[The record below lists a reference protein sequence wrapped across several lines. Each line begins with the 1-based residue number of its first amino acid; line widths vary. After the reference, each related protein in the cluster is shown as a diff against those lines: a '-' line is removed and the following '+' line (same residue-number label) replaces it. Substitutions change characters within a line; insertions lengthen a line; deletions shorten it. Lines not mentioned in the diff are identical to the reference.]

1 MAHQDFL
8 RSGRSD
14 PTSATREST
23 SIASFLCNGSAHGAP
38 KTAGALQRAAPR
50 RPLGTVQSPKRWFLY
65 GPTAVGRQ
73 VQAELLRTTYVIVR
87 LAIQHARSTNDSH
100 TKEPAKFALDFA
112 SCSSSTFQNNTVVG
126 HFAPRHNISPLI
138 YGSTPHLRSSAVAS
152 IVIDIDHIYLSIRS
166 CTNVR
171 QQRKCRAILPVAVR
185 DFWGF

>member
-1 MAHQDFL
+1 MSRHPLRHSFATGQLMVRQKLPVPCSVQHQDDPRGPFSHQSVGFYMDQ
-8 RSGRSD
+8 RQSGVRCK
-14 PTSATREST
+14 PN
-23 SIASFLCNGSAHGAP
+23 F
-38 KTAGALQRAAPR
+38 
-50 RPLGTVQSPKRWFLY
+50 
-65 GPTAVGRQ
+65 
-73 VQAELLRTTYVIVR
+73 LRTTYVIVR

-126 HFAPRHNISPLI
+126 HFAPRHHISPLI

-171 QQRKCRAILPVAVR
+171 QQRKFRAILPVAVR